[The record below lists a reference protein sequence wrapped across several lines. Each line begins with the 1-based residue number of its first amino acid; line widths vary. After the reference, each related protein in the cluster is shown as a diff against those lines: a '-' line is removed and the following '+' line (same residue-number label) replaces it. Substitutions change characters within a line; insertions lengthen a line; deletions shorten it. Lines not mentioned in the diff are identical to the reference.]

1 MELSQNKILLVL
13 DLDETLIY
21 STESKLA
28 GLEDFIVDKYFVYKR
43 PGLDKFLDFISPIY
57 DVAIWTSSSEDYA
70 QEVVNKIFPQ
80 NYPLKFIYGR
90 TKCTLTFLWDQNEYV
105 YAKNL
110 SKLKK
115 KSYSIEKILIIDD
128 SPEKLRRNYGNHL
141 RVNPFVGSNDDIEL
155 FQLIKYLK
163 KIKLCENV
171 RAIEKRS
178 WRIDIK

>member
-1 MELSQNKILLVL
+1 MDTSQKILLIL

-21 STESKLA
+21 STESTLA
-28 GLEDFIVDKYFVYKR
+28 GAEDFIVDEYFVYKR

-70 QEVVNKIFPQ
+70 QEVVKNIFPQ

-90 TKCTLTFLWDQNEYV
+90 TKCTLTFLWDQNEYI

-115 KSYSIEKILIIDD
+115 KKYSLEKILIIDD
-128 SPEKLRRNYGNHL
+128 NPEKLKRNYGNHI
-141 RVNPFVGSNDDIEL
+141 RVEPFVGSNDDIEL
-155 FQLIKYLK
+155 FRLIKYLE
-163 KIKLCENV
+163 KIKLSKNV
-171 RAIEKRS
+171 RIIEKRS
-178 WRIDIK
+178 WRVDI

>member
-1 MELSQNKILLVL
+1 MDTSQKILLIL

-21 STESKLA
+21 STESTLA
-28 GLEDFIVDKYFVYKR
+28 GAEDFIVDEYFVYKR

-70 QEVVNKIFPQ
+70 QEVVKNIFPQ

-90 TKCTLTFLWDQNEYV
+90 TKCTLTFLWDQNEYI

-115 KSYSIEKILIIDD
+115 KKYSLEKILIIDD
-128 SPEKLRRNYGNHL
+128 SPEKLKRNYGNHI
-141 RVNPFVGSNDDIEL
+141 RVEPFVGSNDDIEL
-155 FQLIKYLK
+155 FRLIKYLE
-163 KIKLCENV
+163 KIKLSKNV
-171 RAIEKRS
+171 RIIEKRS
-178 WRIDIK
+178 WRVDI